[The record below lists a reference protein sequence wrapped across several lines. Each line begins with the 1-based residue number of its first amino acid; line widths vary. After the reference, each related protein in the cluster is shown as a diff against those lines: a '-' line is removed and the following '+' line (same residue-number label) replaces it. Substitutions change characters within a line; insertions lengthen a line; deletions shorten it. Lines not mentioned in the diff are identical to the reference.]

1 MLSVYF
7 KQYERGSLSIPEVN
21 ALEHET
27 GRKLLRAGL
36 EERYGLRLPG
46 EELEKQLAAA
56 PDGKPYLKDHLAVFF
71 NITHCDGFAACAFYD
86 APVGCDAEK
95 PGYYLDVLPRRILSQ
110 EESRF
115 FSLHK
120 ENEAERDFLFCRF
133 WTLKEAM
140 VKCTG
145 EGMDADVRTVTF
157 RFEGDGLPYGAE
169 GELLPGPVALYE
181 PLAMSAPLQSAECQ
195 PRPLPLPVAC
205 ADSRFHVRQ
214 FLMPGGHI
222 VAVCAAGE
230 IPEVE
235 FCRNH

>member
-56 PDGKPYLKDHLAVFF
+56 PDGKPYLKDHPAVFF
-71 NITHCDGFAACAFYD
+71 NITHCEGFAACAFYD

-157 RFEGDGLPYGAE
+157 HFEGDGLPYGTD
-169 GELLPGPVALYE
+169 GEMRSASRSRTGPV
-181 PLAMSAPLQSAECQ
+181 
-195 PRPLPLPVAC
+195 PLPVVC
-205 ADSRFHVRQ
+205 ANPRFHVRQ
-214 FLMPGGHI
+214 YLMPGGHI